1 MVKIEKYTKGNTM
14 KDYMVQL
21 KGNSTHMD
29 RAHAIS
35 WLKASSIINPNWHVQ
50 EGKPANN
57 NF

>member
-1 MVKIEKYTKGNTM
+1 M

-21 KGNSTHMD
+21 KGNSTHAD